1 MPIAGKASSTLE
13 ILAAGAMF
21 ADMPLDHPAPPS
33 APSSDSALHDAYS
46 AAVTAAVARVAPAVA
61 HVGVRRRRGG
71 KGPRSEGAGSG
82 FLITPDGYLLTN
94 SHVAGG
100 AEAIEVVLA
109 DGRHATAEIVGDD
122 PDSDLAV
129 LKVAASDL
137 AWCRLGDSARV
148 AVGQIAIAIG
158 SPYGFQHTVTAGIV
172 SALGRSMR
180 AQTGRLLDNVLQ
192 TDAAL
197 NPGNSGGPLV
207 SARGEVIGVNT
218 AVILPAQGICFAIA
232 ASTAERVAMALIRDG
247 RVRRAWLGV
256 GGETVPL
263 LRRFVRH
270 FDLARETGVRVQS
283 VEVKSPATAA
293 GIERGDVIVE
303 VDGTAIASVDD
314 LQRALG
320 AEAIGRELSLVVLRR
335 NRKLTL
341 AVVPIER
348 APAA

>member
-1 MPIAGKASSTLE
+1 M
-13 ILAAGAMF
+13 
-21 ADMPLDHPAPPS
+21 
-33 APSSDSALHDAYS
+33 
-46 AAVTAAVARVAPAVA
+46 TAAVARVAPAVA
-61 HVGVRRRRGG
+61 HVGVRRRRAGRG
-71 KGPRSEGAGSG
+71 ARTEGAGSG

-100 AEAIEVVLA
+100 AEAIEVMLA
-109 DGRHATAEIVGDD
+109 DGRHAAAEIVGDD
-122 PDSDLAV
+122 PDSDLAL
-129 LKVAASDL
+129 LKVAAPDL

-207 SARGEVIGVNT
+207 DARGEVIGVNT

-232 ASTAERVAMALIRDG
+232 ASTAERVAIALIRDG

-256 GGETVPL
+256 GGETGAAAAPVS
-263 LRRFVRH
+263 FVISVSCATPACA
-270 FDLARETGVRVQS
+270 FNPSSEARPRPR
-283 VEVKSPATAA
+283 PASSAA
-293 GIERGDVIVE
+293 MSSSRSTESRS
-303 VDGTAIASVDD
+303 ANVDD

-320 AEAIGRELSLVVLRR
+320 GDAIGRELAVTVLRR
-335 NRKLTL
+335 DRKLTL
-341 AVVPIER
+341 AVVPTER
-348 APAA
+348 GVPPARERRRAAPHARRRPAAFPTAAICGTIGSTKFSG

>member
-1 MPIAGKASSTLE
+1 
-13 ILAAGAMF
+13 MF
-21 ADMPLDHPAPPS
+21 ADMPLDHPAPS
-33 APSSDSALHDAYS
+33 AVGGRDAVLLDAYS
-46 AAVTAAVARVAPAVA
+46 AAVTAAVARVVPAVA
-61 HVGVRRRRGG
+61 HVGIRRRRGG
-71 KGPRSEGAGSG
+71 RGSRSDGAGSG

-100 AEAIEVVLA
+100 AEEIEVVLA
-109 DGRHATAEIVGDD
+109 DGRHAAAEIVGDD
-122 PDSDLAV
+122 PDSDLAL

-137 AWCRLGDSARV
+137 AWCRLGDSAGV
-148 AVGQIAIAIG
+148 AVGQIAIAVG

-207 SARGEVIGVNT
+207 DARGEVIGVNT
-218 AVILPAQGICFAIA
+218 AVIRPAQGICFAIA
-232 ASTAERVAMALIRDG
+232 ASTAERVAVALIRDG

-270 FDLARETGVRVQS
+270 FDLAHETGVRIQTVDGN
-283 VEVKSPATAA
+283 SPAMAA
-293 GIERGDVIVE
+293 GVTRGDVIVE
-303 VDGTAIASVDD
+303 VGGASIANVDD

-320 AEAIGRELSLVVLRR
+320 ADAIDRELTLVVLRR
-335 NRKLTL
+335 DTKLTM
-341 AVVPIER
+341 AVVPSER
-348 APAA
+348 VTNGEKARR

>member
-1 MPIAGKASSTLE
+1 
-13 ILAAGAMF
+13 MF
-21 ADMPLDHPAPPS
+21 AHMPLDHPAAVPDAFPD
-33 APSSDSALHDAYS
+33 AALHDAYS
-46 AAVTAAVARVAPAVA
+46 ASVTAAVARVGPAVA
-61 HVGVRRRRGG
+61 HVGVRRKRGA
-71 KGPRSEGAGSG
+71 SAEGAGSG

-94 SHVAGG
+94 SHVAAG
-100 AEAIEVVLA
+100 AEHIEIVLA
-109 DGRHATAEIVGDD
+109 DGRHAAAEIVGDD
-122 PDSDLAV
+122 PDSDLAL

-137 AWCRLGDSARV
+137 AWCRLADSAHV

-207 SARGEVIGVNT
+207 NARGEVIGVNT

-232 ASTAERVAMALIRDG
+232 SSTAERVAIALIRDG

-263 LRRFVRH
+263 LRRYVRH
-270 FDLARETGVRVQS
+270 FDLARETGVRIQS
-283 VEVKSPATAA
+283 VEAGSPATVA
-293 GIERGDVIVE
+293 GIERGDVVVE
-303 VDGTAIASVDD
+303 VGGASIASVDD

-320 AEAIGRELSLVVLRR
+320 AEAIDRELSIVVLRR
-335 NRKLTL
+335 DRKLTL
-341 AVVPIER
+341 SAVPIER
-348 APAA
+348 GAGRPERAP

>member
-1 MPIAGKASSTLE
+1 
-13 ILAAGAMF
+13 MF
-21 ADMPLDHPAPPS
+21 GDMPLDYPATPPLDIAGAVPTLPDAS
-33 APSSDSALHDAYS
+33 LHDAYS

-61 HVGVRRRRGG
+61 HVGVRRGNGRGG
-71 KGPRSEGAGSG
+71 RAEGAGSG
-82 FLITPDGYLLTN
+82 FFITPDGFLLTN

-100 AEAIEVVLA
+100 AEEIEVILA
-109 DGRHATAEIVGDD
+109 DGRHAAANVVGDD
-122 PDSDLAV
+122 PDSDLAL

-137 AWCRLGDSARV
+137 AFCRLGDSSRV

-207 SARGEVIGVNT
+207 DSRGEVIGVNT

-232 ASTAERVAMALIRDG
+232 SSTAERVAIAIIRDG

-256 GGETVPL
+256 GGETTSL
-263 LRRFVRH
+263 LRRYVRH
-270 FDLARETGVRVQS
+270 FELVDETAVRVQS
-283 VEVKSPATAA
+283 IEANSPAA
-293 GIERGDVIVE
+293 GAGFEPGDVVVL
-303 VDGTAIASVDD
+303 VDGDSITERRRLAAAHWGRTRSGASLRWSSCVATASS
-314 LQRALG
+314 R
-320 AEAIGRELSLVVLRR
+320 
-335 NRKLTL
+335 
-341 AVVPIER
+341 
-348 APAA
+348 